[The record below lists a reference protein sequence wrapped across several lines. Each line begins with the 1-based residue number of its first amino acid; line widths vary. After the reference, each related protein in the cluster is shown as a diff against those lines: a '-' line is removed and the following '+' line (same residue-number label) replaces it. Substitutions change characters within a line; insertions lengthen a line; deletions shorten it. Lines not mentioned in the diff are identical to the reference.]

1 MIKKGILV
9 LKSLLWSLKRKDNHM
24 KVKEL
29 IKILSCLDE
38 DTEVIFDYRT
48 GDFSAELT
56 PWYDDEGE
64 KYVLMLA

>member
-1 MIKKGILV
+1 
-9 LKSLLWSLKRKDNHM
+9 M

-29 IKILSCLDE
+29 MNILSCLDK

-56 PWYDDEGE
+56 SWYDSEGE
-64 KYVLMLA
+64 QIYVLMLAV